1 MSATFQDLRVWQD
14 SMAVVMDIYKATAS
28 FPKSEW
34 SGLISQMRRAAIS
47 VPSNIAEGKGLRTNK
62 EFSKFLYTARGSLM
76 ELQTQIMIA
85 RGLRYLPEEKAQ
97 DLLDHCSKVGRS
109 LAGLINA
116 MAAPSMG
123 PAVP

>member
-1 MSATFQDLRVWQD
+1 MSASFQDLRVWQD
-14 SMAVVMDIYKATAS
+14 SMKVVIEIYRVTTA

-62 EFSKFLYTARGSLM
+62 EFLRFLYTARGSLM
-76 ELQTQIMIA
+76 GLQTHVMIA
-85 RGLRYLPEEKAQ
+85 RELRYLTEEKASS
-97 DLLDHCSKVGRS
+97 LLDRCSKVGRS

-116 MAAPSMG
+116 MSAPVME